1 MRHRKKGRK
10 LGVNPS
16 HRKAMLRNLAS
27 NLIQHKRIQTTDSRA
42 KELRSFIEPLITKA
56 KKADLNSTRQI
67 LKKLPYKDDVHILV
81 HDIAPQYANRN
92 GGYTRIIKR
101 GFRDNDRAS
110 VSIIEFVEYSSV
122 VEAEVVESEK

>member
-1 MRHRKKGRK
+1 MRHQKKGRK
-10 LGVNPS
+10 LGVNPP

-27 NLIQHKRIQTTDSRA
+27 NLIKHKRIQTTDSRA
-42 KELRSFIEPLITKA
+42 KELRTFVEPLITKA
-56 KKADLNSTRQI
+56 KKADLNSIRQI
-67 LKKLPYKDDVHILV
+67 LKKLPFKDDLHTLL
-81 HDIAPQYANRN
+81 HDIAPQYAYRN

-110 VSIIEFVEYSSV
+110 VSIIEFVDYSSV

>member
-10 LGVNPS
+10 LGVNPP

-27 NLIQHKRIQTTDSRA
+27 NLIKHKRIQTTDSRA
-42 KELRSFIEPLITKA
+42 KEQRTFIEPLITKA

-67 LKKLPYKDDVHILV
+67 LKKLPFKDDVHTLL
-81 HDIAPQYANRN
+81 HDIAPQYADRN

-110 VSIIEFVEYSSV
+110 VSIIELVEYSSV
-122 VEAEVVESEK
+122 VEAEVVESAK